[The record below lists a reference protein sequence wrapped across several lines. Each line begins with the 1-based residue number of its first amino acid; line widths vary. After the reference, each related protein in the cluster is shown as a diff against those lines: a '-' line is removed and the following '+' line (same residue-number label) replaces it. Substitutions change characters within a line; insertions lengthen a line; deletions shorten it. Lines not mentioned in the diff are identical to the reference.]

1 MKFSKQLF
9 KKSQRSAGQGS
20 KQDIHWWWHLS
31 EYNPYRSCGA
41 PAPFL
46 HAAWYWQSPL
56 SPCFEVRTD
65 FQSQPQILLASSLQ
79 TDQVEVLA
87 IYPTNGKEK
96 KKKTQ
101 MLLRHYYAGRTN
113 SSPPR
118 VMNKAEEKKGFY
130 PLRIWLALF
139 MLDIS
144 RGYEQKHLNQHL
156 I

>member
-1 MKFSKQLF
+1 MK
-9 KKSQRSAGQGS
+9 
-20 KQDIHWWWHLS
+20 
-31 EYNPYRSCGA
+31 
-41 PAPFL
+41 
-46 HAAWYWQSPL
+46 
-56 SPCFEVRTD
+56 TD
-65 FQSQPQILLASSLQ
+65 FQSQLQILLASSLQ